1 MITEIGKSV
10 RPLLKPAIALI
21 ISAFTGVLLLIAIA
35 ALSRIEH
42 RWADIL
48 AQFTAPALA
57 MALMLLALSL
67 LLRRPATAGLVAIV
81 AGVLLI
87 AVWPQWAPS
96 DNIARPD
103 APMVRLYSANLWA
116 RNTDVEAIRRSI
128 ATADADVVILIEL
141 GDVPAGRLDD
151 ILTGYPHRVITPR
164 VDRYG
169 GAARSLIASHYPLTA
184 VADVADGLQ
193 DVVAVAETPLGPVN
207 VVGVHLT
214 RPWPFQ
220 YQWGQ
225 ISQVQA
231 LARRRATLTG
241 PVIVAGDFNSVSTG
255 RIGRQVQ
262 AEAGLVPAPGW
273 PGTWPS
279 IAPAAVSMTID
290 QVYRSPDLAFVSRRL
305 GRRTGSDHR
314 PVVTEFTLAAD

>member
-1 MITEIGKSV
+1 MSFL
-10 RPLLKPAIALI
+10 RPAAILLML
-21 ISAFTGVLLLIAIA
+21 FLLLAPLTIAVA
-35 ALSRIEH
+35 ALSGIDH
-42 RWADIL
+42 RWVDIL
-48 AQFTAPALA
+48 AQFTAPAL
-57 MALMLLALSL
+57 MATILLVAGSL
-67 LLRRPATAGLVAIV
+67 LLRQSHLSGFGG
-81 AGVLLI
+81 GVILLLLI
-87 AVWPQWAPS
+87 AVWPQWAPPR
-96 DNIARPD
+96 ARID
-103 APMVRLYSANLWA
+103 TTAPVVRLYSANLWV

-128 ATADADVVILIEL
+128 ATADADIVVLVEL
-141 GDVPAGRLDD
+141 GDAPAGRLDD

-164 VDRYG
+164 IDRYG
-169 GAARSLIASHYPLTA
+169 GAIRSLIASRFPLTA
-184 VADVADGLQ
+184 VADVADGLH
-193 DVVAVAETPLGPVN
+193 DVTAVAQTPLGPVN

-305 GRRTGSDHR
+305 GRPMGSDHR
-314 PVVTEFTLAAD
+314 PVITEFTLAAD